1 MSVVSVQTLDHQLGE
16 VEFDIYIERYLGLND
31 LIAEEENFKEYLA
44 SLAVDGYMYPE
55 NFLLLRKE
63 LHNSL
68 SASSA
73 MPVRVKVARSH
84 RVLLQFAQACQAI
97 ETDDGPSVNGHAPT
111 LFAAS
116 RIAHVFGRNLSSVLS
131 GGGLKLEA
139 LRDIVLSQNGR
150 GADRNDASR
159 RYEAR
164 LNMAK
169 MGKQVTSSSRDQLR
183 NALTKA
189 EFDRFEADLAALRAD
204 IAEGKMAE
212 ASLDDALFVISP
224 SAD

>member
-1 MSVVSVQTLDHQLGE
+1 
-16 VEFDIYIERYLGLND
+16 
-31 LIAEEENFKEYLA
+31 
-44 SLAVDGYMYPE
+44 
-55 NFLLLRKE
+55 
-63 LHNSL
+63 
-68 SASSA
+68 
-73 MPVRVKVARSH
+73 
-84 RVLLQFAQACQAI
+84 
-97 ETDDGPSVNGHAPT
+97 
-111 LFAAS
+111 
-116 RIAHVFGRNLSSVLS
+116 
-131 GGGLKLEA
+131 LKLEA